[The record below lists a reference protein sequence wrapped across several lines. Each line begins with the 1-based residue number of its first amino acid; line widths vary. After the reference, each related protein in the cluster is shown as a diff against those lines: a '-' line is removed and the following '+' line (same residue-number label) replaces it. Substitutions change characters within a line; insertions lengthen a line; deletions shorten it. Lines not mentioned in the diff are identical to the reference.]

1 MPSRPS
7 QPQFSTESV
16 SSELSRLTRDS
27 DSSRSGP
34 RRIRLGRLVSDSAES
49 LNHAALRFPLFRRQ
63 LRTKQLQQQFTPE
76 LRRDY
81 ATLFSFT
88 FITCD
93 ATQHGQLWTVADF
106 PAWNPYK
113 SVPLIAIVQ
122 QINMCKSCSY
132 EAPAPLVILP
142 TAQSSRKPRPPTN
155 KRI

>member
-1 MPSRPS
+1 VWGICSGQNLTPSKMTTCVPHLPTLRG
-7 QPQFSTESV
+7 T
-16 SSELSRLTRDS
+16 SELSSKVHIIPYLLQNLS
-27 DSSRSGP
+27 
-34 RRIRLGRLVSDSAES
+34 
-49 LNHAALRFPLFRRQ
+49 ALRFPLFRRQ

-132 EAPAPLVILP
+132 EAPAPSVILP
-142 TAQSSRKPRPPTN
+142 TAQSSISKPRPPTN